1 MIAAL
6 AALLAAV
13 LATPAP
19 DALSGPAPVTL
30 DALLA
35 YAAEHAPRQRAAAAR
50 VELARQTAR
59 GADVWPEPRLMIGV
73 DPLPIETRNGPA
85 WGRASLTQPLPWTDT
100 LAARRDAADA
110 ATRAAAEQTAVIALD
125 VRFETA
131 RALARLR
138 ASRDEQAV
146 VAELIELNRMLLRS
160 AEDKLGVARARHAD
174 VIAARIELA
183 RLETVAL
190 DVAQQGLTRQAELN
204 AAIGRSTR
212 APVGPLAPTDSGAA
226 SLDRLLESAADHPTL
241 AANAARIEAA
251 RARLRAAAT
260 AGRPQLSVGL
270 GYTLIGTPEGAMA
283 PAAGRDAL
291 SVQMGVT
298 LPLWGGEAYTG
309 AEAAAEA
316 AIRLEESARD
326 AAADVIAWRI
336 VEQTVAAETALRRL
350 RLYRDTALPLAD
362 ERLAV
367 LTAAYASGEV
377 PFERVLDAEKQKER
391 YATAAIRAAEAFA
404 IARAALAH
412 AVGRPLTA
420 ADDAGPQEAP

>member
-1 MIAAL
+1 MIALIAV
-6 AALLAAV
+6 LLAAPT
-13 LATPAP
+13 A
-19 DALSGPAPVTL
+19 DALSGPAPVTM

-35 YAAEHAPRQRAAAAR
+35 YAAEHAPRQRVAAAR
-50 VELARQTAR
+50 VDVARHTAR
-59 GADVWPEPRLMIGV
+59 GQDVWPEPRLMIGV

-85 WGRASLTQPLPWTDT
+85 WGRASLTQPLPWGDT
-100 LAARRDAADA
+100 LAARREAADA
-110 ATRAAAEQTAVIALD
+110 GTRVAEEQVAVIALD
-125 VRFETA
+125 VRLDAE

-146 VAELIELNRMLLRS
+146 VAELLELNRMLLRS
-160 AEDKLGVARARHAD
+160 AEDKLGVDRARHAD

-190 DVAQQGLTRQAELN
+190 DVAQQALTRQAELN
-204 AAIGRSTR
+204 AAIGRDTL
-212 APVGPLAPTDSGAA
+212 AIIGPLAPPSETATA
-226 SLDRLLESAADHPTL
+226 SLDRLLESAAEHPTL

-251 RARLRAAAT
+251 RARLRAAST
-260 AGRPQLSVGL
+260 GGRPQFSVGL
-270 GYTLIGTPEGAMA
+270 GYTLIGTPDGSMA
-283 PAAGRDAL
+283 PAPGRDAL
-291 SVQMGVT
+291 SVQMGMT
-298 LPLWGGEAYTG
+298 LPLWGGEAYDG

-316 AIRLEESARD
+316 AIRLEESTLD
-326 AAADVIAWRI
+326 AAADLIAWRI

-367 LTAAYASGEV
+367 LTAAYAAGEV

-412 AVGRPLTA
+412 AVGRPLPVGSDGA
-420 ADDAGPQEAP
+420 APQETP